1 MVGVHARTNSCSWF
15 YSEKMQRTIST
26 ESRTAERAFVVLAER
41 DENVFEIWDQPEPV
55 PIIKYT
61 KKTKREKT
69 GIPQTFL
76 YYERMV
82 HVSLR

>member
-15 YSEKMQRTIST
+15 YS
-26 ESRTAERAFVVLAER
+26 VVLAER